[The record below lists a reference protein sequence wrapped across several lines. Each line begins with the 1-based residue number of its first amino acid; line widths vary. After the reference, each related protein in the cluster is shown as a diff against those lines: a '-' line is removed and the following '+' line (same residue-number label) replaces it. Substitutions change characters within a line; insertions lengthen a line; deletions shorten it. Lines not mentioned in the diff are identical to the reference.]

1 MSLPSGA
8 GHDAQNMARICP
20 MGMIFIPRV
29 GGISHAPKE
38 FSRPQDVTNGAN
50 GLLQALLKLDAA
62 SDGAGGAGS
71 RFSETDALVA
81 YIEPYD
87 AEVISLYARGMSVRE
102 MEGVAPRPASCWAAA
117 APAFPRTNTQPVAAD
132 LENTATL
139 SCPRNVYRTTPDG
152 SASIF

>member
-1 MSLPSGA
+1 MIRPLRTAVRRGERQVARSVIQTTEAIGGGA
-8 GHDAQNMARICP
+8 GRAP
-20 MGMIFIPRV
+20 
-29 GGISHAPKE
+29 GGPPAGEIAG
-38 FSRPQDVTNGAN
+38 T
-50 GLLQALLKLDAA
+50 
-62 SDGAGGAGS
+62 GGAGS
-71 RFSETDALVA
+71 RFYETDALVA